1 MPIPVFRPTLRRRD
15 FNSVLGCLVSDRIGG
30 GPLNQELASELARYV
45 GAAGAACL
53 STFRLAVQLALETLE
68 LRAGDAVVLP
78 ALAPG
83 EFLAVL
89 AARGI
94 KALVAD
100 VDPATGAIQRGEVE
114 RLRAAG
120 PKALVLHYP
129 LGLVPETEELFSL
142 GLPVLEDVS
151 QALGSFYGGLS
162 GEEGEVSAGS
172 GPPAGRSA
180 PQEAG
185 CAPAVRRCGGRGEVS
200 VLSLGP
206 EGIITAG
213 CGAAVFARERKT
225 ARTLREAAERLG
237 PGALLADMNAALG
250 LAQLREIDGFLRAR
264 RALAGI
270 FTQAVARSRHG
281 RLGPLQDGAA
291 FAFPVMVKDGVK
303 QVRQFALKRNIETCM
318 AFGEAVAA
326 IWQAGE
332 APPDSGSPL
341 PEPEGADPGPEGANP
356 ARGQADRTQPTTA
369 PGIQAATPAARDLL
383 LRCVLFPLYPTLLR
397 RDAQLIAK
405 VLSALP

>member
-15 FNSVLGCLVSDRIGG
+15 FNSVLSCLVSDRIGG
-30 GPLNQELASELARYV
+30 GPLCSELAAELARYV

-53 STFRLAVQLALETLE
+53 STFGLAMDCALEALE
-68 LRAGDAVVLP
+68 LAAGDAVVVS

-83 EFLAVL
+83 AYLSALAG
-89 AARGI
+89 RGL
-94 KALVAD
+94 KALLAD
-100 VDPATGAIQRGEVE
+100 VDPATGVVRRSEVE
-114 RLRAAG
+114 RCLASA

-151 QALGSFYGGLS
+151 QALGSWYGG
-162 GEEGEVSAGS
+162 
-172 GPPAGRSA
+172 A
-180 PQEAG
+180 PGAETA
-185 CAPAVRRCGGRGEVS
+185 APAQEPVRRCGGLGQVS

-225 ARTLREAAERLG
+225 ARGLREAVERLG
-237 PGALLADMNAALG
+237 RDALLADMNAALG
-250 LAQLREIDGFLRAR
+250 LAQLREIESFLRSR
-264 RALAGI
+264 RAIAEI

-291 FAFPVMVKDGVK
+291 FAFPVVVKDGVK
-303 QVRQFALKRNIETCM
+303 QVRQFAMKRNIETSM
-318 AFGEAVAA
+318 AFAEAVAA
-326 IWQAGE
+326 IGQAPAGE
-332 APPDSGSPL
+332 APPEPRPEVAPKAEAPL
-341 PEPEGADPGPEGANP
+341 PP
-356 ARGQADRTQPTTA
+356 AEAA
-369 PGIQAATPAARDLL
+369 PGSRPLPTPGAGAEAPTPAARDLL
-383 LRCVLFPLYPTLLR
+383 QRCVLFPLYPTLLK
-397 RDAQLIAK
+397 RDVQLIAK